1 MREHAAYDGRGVL
14 VAVLDT
20 GIDPAARGFQ
30 TTTTGAP
37 KLVDVIDCTGSGD
50 VDTSHVVTVRRA
62 RGRGLE
68 QGQRVGT
75 DGGGRRKG
83 GVEGLRRG

>member
-50 VDTSHVVTVRRA
+50 VDTSHVVTVHRA
-62 RGRGLE
+62 
-68 QGQRVGT
+68 
-75 DGGGRRKG
+75 
-83 GVEGLRRG
+83 

>member
-1 MREHAAYDGRGVL
+1 VLCWGTLQETQALAFVREHPEYDGRGVL

-30 TTTTGAP
+30 TTTTGEP

-50 VDTSHVVTVRRA
+50 VDTSTVVTVNHA
-62 RGRGLE
+62 AGRGE
-68 QGQRVGT
+68 RWSVAPQG
-75 DGGGRRKG
+75 
-83 GVEGLRRG
+83 